1 MENICGGPV
10 RRAVSAP
17 GRAHLR
23 VESERS
29 RSSFSTGTNTSSFEV
44 LNNAYD
50 VAAGEHSN
58 PRSLPFQATHPRE
71 VSVAQIVFL
80 A

>member
-1 MENICGGPV
+1 MGTNQAVVPGVSLFCSSRSAVENICGGPV

-50 VAAGEHSN
+50 VAAGEHSE
-58 PRSLPFQATHPRE
+58 HPG
-71 VSVAQIVFL
+71 
-80 A
+80 